1 LDNSTFAPHIGIAPD
16 GFSSI
21 SGMYWHWWAENP
33 DHTLNVLMSYS
44 ISGDGES
51 NRATSVADVA
61 VTSCNFQ
68 AVNQTMYK
76 KSLFNLT
83 AGADFEDT
91 VAPGDVFGISIKQTT
106 GSDMIAVGISII
118 WEF

>member
-1 LDNSTFAPHIGIAPD
+1 
-16 GFSSI
+16 
-21 SGMYWHWWAENP
+21 
-33 DHTLNVLMSYS
+33 
-44 ISGDGES
+44 
-51 NRATSVADVA
+51 
-61 VTSCNFQ
+61 
-68 AVNQTMYK
+68 MYK

-91 VAPGDVFGISIKQTT
+91 VVPGDVFGISIKQTT